1 MGLGRCQGM
10 GNLEFSTS
18 LHSFPSK
25 MPKLKPG
32 VRLTGI
38 RPEILFA
45 VLAAERA
52 YNRAG
57 HELVVTSCVDGK
69 HGRGSLHYSGAAVD
83 LRTRDVPSNAMQGIV
98 AEIREALGAD
108 FDVVLEPDHLHVE
121 YEPQ

>member
-1 MGLGRCQGM
+1 
-10 GNLEFSTS
+10 
-18 LHSFPSK
+18 
-25 MPKLKPG
+25 MPKLKPA

-45 VLAAERA
+45 VIAAERA

-69 HGRGSLHYSGAAVD
+69 HVRGSLHYQGSAID
-83 LRTRDVPSNAMQGIV
+83 LRTRDVPADVMESIV

-108 FDVVLEPDHLHVE
+108 FDVILEGDHLHLE
-121 YEPQ
+121 YHAK

>member
-1 MGLGRCQGM
+1 
-10 GNLEFSTS
+10 
-18 LHSFPSK
+18 

-45 VLAAERA
+45 LMTDERA

-69 HGRGSLHYSGAAVD
+69 HGRASLHYSGAAVD
-83 LRTRDVPSNAMQGIV
+83 LRTRDVPADLVQAIV

-108 FDVVLEPDHLHVE
+108 FDVVLEDTHLHIE
-121 YEPQ
+121 YQPQ

>member
-1 MGLGRCQGM
+1 
-10 GNLEFSTS
+10 
-18 LHSFPSK
+18 

-45 VLAAERA
+45 VMAAERA

-69 HGRGSLHYSGAAVD
+69 HGRGSLHDQGCAVD
-83 LRTRDVPSNAMQGIV
+83 LRTRDVPADVMQAIV

-108 FDVVLEPDHLHVE
+108 FDVVLEQDHLHVE
-121 YEPQ
+121 YDPE

>member
-1 MGLGRCQGM
+1 
-10 GNLEFSTS
+10 
-18 LHSFPSK
+18 

-45 VLAAERA
+45 VMAAERA

-57 HELVVTSCVDGK
+57 HELVVTSCVDSK

-83 LRTRDVPSNAMQGIV
+83 LRTRDVPSDAMQGIV
-98 AEIREALGAD
+98 TEIRESLGPD
-108 FDVVLEPDHLHVE
+108 FDVILESDHLHAE
-121 YEPQ
+121 YHPK

>member
-1 MGLGRCQGM
+1 
-10 GNLEFSTS
+10 
-18 LHSFPSK
+18 

-45 VLAAERA
+45 LMTAERA

-69 HGRGSLHYSGAAVD
+69 HGRASLHYSGAAVD
-83 LRTRDVPSNAMQGIV
+83 LRTRDVPADLVQAIV

-108 FDVVLEPDHLHVE
+108 FDVVLEDTHLHIE
-121 YEPQ
+121 YQPQ

>member
-1 MGLGRCQGM
+1 
-10 GNLEFSTS
+10 
-18 LHSFPSK
+18 

-38 RPEILFA
+38 RPETLLA
-45 VLAAERA
+45 VMVAERA
-52 YNRAG
+52 YNQAG

-83 LRTRDVPSNAMQGIV
+83 LRTRDVPSDAMQEIV

-108 FDVVLEPDHLHVE
+108 FDVILETDHLHIE
-121 YEPQ
+121 YQAK